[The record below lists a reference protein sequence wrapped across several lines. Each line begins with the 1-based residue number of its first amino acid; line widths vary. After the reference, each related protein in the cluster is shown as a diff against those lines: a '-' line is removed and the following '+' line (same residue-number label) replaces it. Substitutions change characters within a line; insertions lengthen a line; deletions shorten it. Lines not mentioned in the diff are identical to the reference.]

1 MEQEKELPQN
11 IIKRVLDTLKGQSV
25 VARRDSDGLY
35 YPGVIFE
42 KICDQLLTLWSF
54 DEFIGSVSNY

>member
-11 IIKRVLDTLKGQSV
+11 IIRRVLDTLKGQSV

-35 YPGVIFE
+35 YPGVIFGR
-42 KICDQLLTLWSF
+42 KNDQFLTLRNF
-54 DEFIGSVSNY
+54 R